1 MMLGYYCLP
10 SVLGADLSEP
20 AERKRF
26 IRFCLTL
33 CLSCT
38 LFGKIKA
45 LVIVVLK
52 KLVSKC
58 DRKMSYY
65 DKRSS
70 G

>member
-26 IRFCLTL
+26 IRFCLTSS
-33 CLSCT
+33 LSYT
-38 LFGKIKA
+38 LSGKIKA
-45 LVIVVLK
+45 LMVILLK

-58 DRKMSYY
+58 DRKTSYY
-65 DKRSS
+65 DKRSL